1 MLLTE
6 EQAREKWCPEARLT
20 EISDTGALGT
30 YAHNR
35 IIVGRNDHTPVLS
48 GCLCIASRCMM
59 WRWAEPILDGKNAR
73 QGYCG
78 LAGGWHAHE

>member
-6 EQAREKWCPEARLT
+6 EQAREKWCPMARV
-20 EISDTGALGT
+20 EIDGGHLV
-30 YAHNR
+30 NKL
-35 IIVGRNDHTPVLS
+35 DKKWDP
-48 GCLCIASRCMM
+48 LCIASDCMM
-59 WRWAEPILDGKNAR
+59 WRWGEPVLDGKNAR